1 MPCKLDTPNNVFS
14 YVILVFVQNKY
25 QTQAS
30 PADGRSE
37 TKYEEL
43 KEIAMPS
50 MPLKPNTP
58 IGLHYDNGLED
69 FMA

>member
-1 MPCKLDTPNNVFS
+1 VF
-14 YVILVFVQNKY
+14 IQNKY
-25 QTQAS
+25 QSQAS

-37 TKYEEL
+37 AKYEEL

>member
-1 MPCKLDTPNNVFS
+1 
-14 YVILVFVQNKY
+14 VFVQNKY